1 MTTPT
6 APAPRRT
13 LVDRFLDGVEKI
25 GNKLPDPVMIF
36 IAICA
41 LVLIASWLAAAA
53 GVSVTNPATGKTVAA
68 VNLLS
73 ADGLRRI
80 LSEAVKNFGAFP
92 ALGLVLVVMLG
103 IGVAEKTGYFE
114 VAMRRVIERA
124 PQAMIIP
131 VIIFTAVL
139 GNVAGDAAPIVL
151 PPLAAM
157 VFLRLGLHP
166 VAGVAMAYAAAL
178 GGFAANLILGMSDA
192 LVLAFTA
199 PAAALVDPTVET
211 NTAMNY
217 YFIAASTFLLT
228 AVVWV
233 VATRV
238 GIPRLG
244 RYDNPEFVSQ
254 EQPALTPQEIKALR
268 AANWSLLAV
277 VGVLLALSTPSN
289 GLLRNATTG
298 SLIQDSPLMNGIGLI
313 ITLFFFVPGLVYGLV
328 AGKIRSGGDL
338 AGMMTSSMASM
349 GGFIVIVF
357 FAAQMLAFFNWS
369 NLGTIIAVKG
379 AELLQNQHGMV
390 LIVGVV
396 ILSSIVNIFI
406 GSASAKWAI
415 LAPIFVPMM
424 MLLGFHPAFTQMIY
438 RVGDSITNPITPM
451 LPYFPLVL
459 GLAQKYDKKMGIG
472 TLIAALLPYSI
483 AIGVCWTIFLLVWF
497 WLGWPVGPGGPIYL
511 NTPVGG

>member
-1 MTTPT
+1 MPTTERK
-6 APAPRRT
+6 PA
-13 LVDRFLDGVEKI
+13 LVDRFLDLIERA
-25 GNKLPDPVMIF
+25 GNRLPDPIMLF
-36 IAICA
+36 IGICG
-41 LVLIASWLAAAA
+41 LTLLASWLAALA
-53 GVSVTNPATGKTVAA
+53 GVSAVHPGTGKTVQA
-68 VNLLS
+68 VNLLN
-73 ADGLRRI
+73 AENLRRI
-80 LSEAVKNFGAFP
+80 LSEAVKNFGSFP

-114 VAMRRVIERA
+114 VVMRRVIERA
-124 PQAMIIP
+124 PQALIIP
-131 VIIFTAVL
+131 VIIFVGVL

-151 PPLAAM
+151 PPLAAL
-157 VFLRLGLHP
+157 VFIRLGLHP
-166 VAGVAMAYAAAL
+166 VAGLAVAYAAAL

-199 PAAALVDPTVET
+199 PAAALVDPKVET

-233 VATRV
+233 VAMRV
-238 GIPRLG
+238 TIPRLG
-244 RYDNPEFVSQ
+244 RYDNPEFAATDSG
-254 EQPALTPQEIKALR
+254 ELAPQQVKALR
-268 AANWSLLAV
+268 AANGALLAV
-277 VGVLLALSTPSN
+277 VALLLALSIPAG
-289 GLLRNATTG
+289 GLLRNAETG
-298 SLIQDSPLMNGIGLI
+298 SLVQNSPLMNGIGLI

-328 AGKIRSGGDL
+328 AGTLRSTREL
-338 AGMMTSSMASM
+338 AGMMTSSMAAM

-369 NLGTIIAVKG
+369 NLGTIIAIKG
-379 AELLQNQHGMV
+379 AAVLSGQNGMV
-390 LIVGVV
+390 LIVGVIV
-396 ILSSIVNIFI
+396 ISSLVNILI

-438 RVGDSITNPITPM
+438 RIGDAITNPITPM

-472 TLIAALLPYSI
+472 TLIATLVPYSV
-483 AIGVCWTIFLLVWF
+483 AIGVCWTLFLLF
-497 WLGWPVGPGGPIYL
+497 WYWMGWPVGPGGPIHL
-511 NTPVGG
+511 LPQGGA

>member
-1 MTTPT
+1 METV
-6 APAPRRT
+6 RKRT
-13 LVDRFLDGVEKI
+13 LLDRFLDLVERI

-36 IAICA
+36 VALCA
-41 LVLIASWLAAAA
+41 LVLLASWLAAAA
-53 GVSVTNPATGKTVAA
+53 GVSVSNPATGKTVEA

-80 LSEAVKNFGAFP
+80 LSESVKNFGAFP

-124 PQAMIIP
+124 PQTMIIP
-131 VIIFTAVL
+131 VIIFTGIL

-166 VAGVAMAYAAAL
+166 VAGVTMAYAAAL
-178 GGFAANLILGMSDA
+178 GGFAANIILGMSDA

-217 YFIAASTFLLT
+217 YFIAASSFMLT

-238 GIPRLG
+238 AIPRLG

-254 EQPALTPQEIKALR
+254 DNGKLEPQQVKALR
-268 AANWSLLAV
+268 AANLSLLAV
-277 VGVLLALSTPSN
+277 VLLILALSVSSN
-289 GLLRNATTG
+289 GLLRNPATG
-298 SLIQDSPLMNGIGLI
+298 SLVQDSPLMNGIGLI
-313 ITLFFFVPGLVYGLV
+313 ITLFFFVPGLVYGIV
-328 AGKIRSGGDL
+328 AGKIKSTTDL
-338 AGMMTSSMASM
+338 AVMMSSSMAAM

-357 FAAQMLAFFNWS
+357 FAAQMLAYFNWS

-379 AELLQNQHGMV
+379 ADLLQNQHGMV
-390 LIVGVV
+390 LIVGMVF
-396 ILSSIVNIFI
+396 LSSIVNIFI

-424 MLLGFHPAFTQMIY
+424 MLLGYHPAFTQMIY

-483 AIGVCWTIFLLVWF
+483 AIGICWTIFLLVWF

-511 NTPVGG
+511 TNPIGG

>member
-199 PAAALVDPTVET
+199 PAAALVDPKVET

-217 YFIAASTFLLT
+217 YFIAASTFMLT
-228 AVVWV
+228 AVVWG

-238 GIPRLG
+238 SIPRLG
-244 RYDNPEFVSQ
+244 RYDNPEFVSTDGGQ
-254 EQPALTPQEIKALR
+254 LTPQQIKALR
-268 AANWSLLAV
+268 AANWALLAV
-277 VGVLLALSTPSN
+277 VAVLLALSVPAG
-289 GLLRNATTG
+289 GLLRNPATG
-298 SLIQDSPLMNGIGLI
+298 SLVQDSPLMNGIGLI

-328 AGKIRSGGDL
+328 SGSIRSTTDL
-338 AGMMTSSMASM
+338 AGMMVSSMASM

-357 FAAQMLAFFNWS
+357 FAAQMLAYFNWS

-415 LAPIFVPMM
+415 LAPVFVPMF
-424 MLLGFHPAFTQMIY
+424 MLLGQEPELVQAAY
-438 RVGDSITNPITPM
+438 RVSDSSTNIIAPLMPYLPIVMATARRYQPDMGLGTLLAMM
-451 LPYFPLVL
+451 LPYALAFGLSWTLLLMGWTAL
-459 GLAQKYDKKMGIG
+459 GL
-472 TLIAALLPYSI
+472 P
-483 AIGVCWTIFLLVWF
+483 
-497 WLGWPVGPGGPIYL
+497 LGLG
-511 NTPVGG
+511 